1 MGTVVGTVEDRRDMF
16 EGSAQ
21 TRITP
26 FSSTNQIGNPVAYK
40 LVRVSG
46 DGSLVPATDEEI
58 LEVNETDMHI
68 ASDACQTVG
77 YLATD
82 EENSEINETV
92 MHIASD
98 AWQTVGYLP
107 AEGIPSRLSQLESSE
122 AIGSGLLQ
130 SDSVQPYT
138 DQSNEK
144 MLQKVEQ
151 EERLGNIHGSQMP
164 STPRDANIQCSDEN
178 NFFEED
184 QVHHEDLLQEPI
196 PLSLNVQNE
205 CNMNQSDKIEPCSNA
220 AASPKET
227 ALSGAAQKPDFS
239 RVRGE
244 ICLDNLPIK
253 ALQETF
259 RATFGRETTVK
270 DKTWLKRRIAMGL
283 INSCD
288 VPATNLRVK
297 DKMLVGNQEKTND
310 VTNAISKDMGDD
322 VRATKMKDAPS
333 STDHVNGHSNAAG
346 QILGGDHY
354 YASEDYSSEQRAA
367 KRVRKPT
374 RRYIEELSETDEKQ
388 QNDKSMIPSKD
399 QKLSEKSEVRSISV
413 SSGKRVT
420 VTRMVSLAGSE
431 IEVPYV
437 SHVRRS
443 RPRENIMALMG
454 CHSSYLEDKASATES
469 NLNLSPSQLSSE
481 VVNRDLVEKS
491 ASRLVQKEFATSEEN
506 NEEHILSEVDQDM
519 EPEHIDSSGNSSDD
533 NNNIGVPIMQG
544 GALRRKHHRAW
555 TLSEV
560 TKLVEGVSKY
570 GAGKW
575 SEIKKHS
582 FSSYSYRTSVD
593 LKDKWRNLLKSSFAQ
608 SPSNSVVPPSGNL
621 KKHGSMH
628 IPTQILLRVRE
639 LAEKQSQ

>member
-16 EGSAQ
+16 EGNAQ

-58 LEVNETDMHI
+58 LEVNDTDMHIPSDTCQTIGYLATDEENVEVDETDMHI
-68 ASDACQTVG
+68 ASDACQT
-77 YLATD
+77 
-82 EENSEINETV
+82 I
-92 MHIASD
+92 
-98 AWQTVGYLP
+98 GYLP
-107 AEGIPSRLSQLESSE
+107 AEGIPSRLSQIESSE
-122 AIGSGLLQ
+122 AINSGLLH
-130 SDSVQPYT
+130 SDNVQPYT
-138 DQSNEK
+138 DQYNEE

-151 EERLGNIHGSQMP
+151 EERLENVHGSQMP
-164 STPRDANIQCSDEN
+164 STPADANIQCSNEN

-184 QVHHEDLLQEPI
+184 QVHHEALLQDECKM
-196 PLSLNVQNE
+196 NE
-205 CNMNQSDKIEPCSNA
+205 SDMMERCSNA
-220 AASPKET
+220 VASPKET
-227 ALSGAAQKPDFS
+227 ALSAAAQKPDFS

-259 RATFGRETTVK
+259 RATFGRDTTVK

-288 VPATNLRVK
+288 VPTTNLRVK
-297 DKMLVGNQEKTND
+297 DDKLVGNQEKSND
-310 VTNAISKDMGDD
+310 VTNAIRKEMGDD

-333 STDHVNGHSNAAG
+333 STDHVNGHSN
-346 QILGGDHY
+346 GGNHY

-374 RRYIEELSETDEKQ
+374 RRYIEELSETDDKQ
-388 QNDKSMIPSKD
+388 QNDKSVIPSKD
-399 QKLSEKSEVRSISV
+399 QRLSEKSEVRSISV

-443 RPRENIMALMG
+443 RPRENIMALLG
-454 CHSSYLEDKASATES
+454 CHSSYLEDKASAAES

-481 VVNRDLVEKS
+481 VVNRDSVEKS
-491 ASRLVQKEFATSEEN
+491 ASRPVQNEFATSDEN
-506 NEEHILSEVDQDM
+506 NVEHILSEVDQEM
-519 EPEHIDSSGNSSDD
+519 EPEHIDSSGNSSDE
-533 NNNIGVPIMQG
+533 NNIGVPIMQG

-555 TLSEV
+555 TLSEIA
-560 TKLVEGVSKY
+560 KLVEGVSKY

-575 SEIKKHS
+575 SEIKKHL
-582 FSSYSYRTSVD
+582 FSSHSYRTSVD
-593 LKDKWRNLLKSSFAQ
+593 LKDKWRNLLKTSFAQ
-608 SPSNSVVPPSGNL
+608 SPSNSVGSL